1 MGPAGDRVRK
11 TLISLPPPLI
21 CAMWS
26 PDGRCPFVFNE
37 DHWGTHR
44 DADCSLFPAHP
55 LNKTT
60 EQNKDRMNL
69 HTWGIGR
76 IRPGVDWNIQ
86 TGTTCCLCRTD
97 STKESWKKNKQLR
110 NLSWIFLFLF
120 SLSKKRVKE
129 LLMSKDFQDVESL
142 QWEWGQYLIM
152 ALEAHQCPLTIVLEA
167 EWFWVWLKSCIDLG
181 TRARYRGCEWYQCV
195 ANIMMGRSGV
205 KTCLSREGSFCKS
218 VLQTSKRYEV
228 AFQGFVCFLRLWDEV
243 GVLLL
248 PLCQQQ
254 H

>member
-26 PDGRCPFVFNE
+26 PDGRCPFIFNE
-37 DHWGTHR
+37 DHWGTHG
-44 DADCSLFPAHP
+44 DADCSLFPAH

-60 EQNKDRMNL
+60 EQNKGRMNL

-120 SLSKKRVKE
+120 SLSKKE
-129 LLMSKDFQDVESL
+129 SKDCWWAKIFRMWSL
-142 QWEWGQYLIM
+142 FNENEVNISSWLWKLTSVPW
-152 ALEAHQCPLTIVLEA
+152 PL
-167 EWFWVWLKSCIDLG
+167 S
-181 TRARYRGCEWYQCV
+181 
-195 ANIMMGRSGV
+195 
-205 KTCLSREGSFCKS
+205 
-218 VLQTSKRYEV
+218 
-228 AFQGFVCFLRLWDEV
+228 
-243 GVLLL
+243 
-248 PLCQQQ
+248 
-254 H
+254 